1 VQVEL
6 EGSQTQANLSM
17 QLNAAANQKEPSV
30 KDNFSIDDPDIKEL
44 SQNSDFHSTL
54 IELNQEAINELR
66 NEDA

>member
-1 VQVEL
+1 
-6 EGSQTQANLSM
+6 M

-54 IELNQEAINELR
+54 IELNQDAINELR